1 MSKYAGWIGWMLVGV
16 GLLGCESGGQEP
28 STEVVDEADE
38 SDLTS
43 AGSYVPILDYWKTG
57 ADQSRWIALRQSLN
71 SAFDNICGDTF
82 CGGDYSNLTS
92 LGLDCSVSRKTGRVA
107 QCVWTFA
114 GSQQSIN
121 AKSGKVTVSAP
132 SFQCRVATKATANA
146 VLKALEVDPLYAIIP
161 NTKTSLYDILGGCFG
176 QPIGATALPDP
187 GTGNF
192 VEALDSFTTGEDQLA
207 WIEAT
212 QALRGAFDN
221 ICGDTFC
228 GGDYSNLAS
237 LRFTCSANQKTGA
250 LGSCAWVFGG
260 SYTTVAASNGV
271 ISVNAKSPV
280 CPVPV
285 SGKAVDL
292 AKALLAPGPQDALNR
307 PLPGG
312 TKSAYDALTGCL

>member
-1 MSKYAGWIGWMLVGV
+1 MLVGV

-92 LGLDCSVSRKTGRVA
+92 L
-107 QCVWTFA
+107 
-114 GSQQSIN
+114 
-121 AKSGKVTVSAP
+121 
-132 SFQCRVATKATANA
+132 
-146 VLKALEVDPLYAIIP
+146 
-161 NTKTSLYDILGGCFG
+161 
-176 QPIGATALPDP
+176 
-187 GTGNF
+187 
-192 VEALDSFTTGEDQLA
+192 
-207 WIEAT
+207 
-212 QALRGAFDN
+212 
-221 ICGDTFC
+221 
-228 GGDYSNLAS
+228 
-237 LRFTCSANQKTGA
+237 RFTCSANQKTGA

-271 ISVNAKSPV
+271 ISVNAESPV